1 MGEWNGGL
9 RQGYGCELGG
19 DGDWYRGQFDD
30 DAITGLGEM
39 LWADGAIHRGKWVDG
54 TLIEIAMCT

>member
-1 MGEWNGGL
+1 MYMGEWLGGL

-30 DAITGLGEM
+30 DAITG
-39 LWADGAIHRGKWVDG
+39 WVRNDSFSH
-54 TLIEIAMCT
+54 LLSL